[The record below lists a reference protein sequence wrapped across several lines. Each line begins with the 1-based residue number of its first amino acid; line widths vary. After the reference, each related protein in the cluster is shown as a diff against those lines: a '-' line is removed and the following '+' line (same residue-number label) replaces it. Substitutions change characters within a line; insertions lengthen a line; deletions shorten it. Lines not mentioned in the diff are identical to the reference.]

1 MRLKTTHG
9 SSCDDGGDDGG
20 GGGQDD
26 DDGCQ
31 QASAKGF
38 PLAGD
43 IAWHG
48 ILLLEWVTDCS
59 WPFDQKS

>member
-1 MRLKTTHG
+1 MMRLKTTHG

-20 GGGQDD
+20 SGGQDD

-38 PLAGD
+38 LLAGD
-43 IAWHG
+43 MAWHR
-48 ILLLEWVTDCS
+48 ILLLEWVTD
-59 WPFDQKS
+59 WPVVYQF